1 MEGKWGVVVWSV
13 YFISCFGML
22 ELFKGCLVCVYA
34 LLGLELKRGSWGK
47 VGRGGAHGGVNVGV
61 VGVWVLFRAT
71 CWKCLGDPC
80 VLEMVCGW

>member
-1 MEGKWGVVVWSV
+1 MECILHIMLWYAWTLQRLSRLCICFVGV
-13 YFISCFGML
+13 GAK
-22 ELFKGCLVCVYA
+22 KG
-34 LLGLELKRGSWGK
+34 GHGEK